1 VRNFDHFLR
10 VVVGCFCCLALS
22 LFLLFGLVRMNS
34 IILFLFFISSCL
46 SIRRRPCAD
55 NNFRGKNFFVSFALV
70 DDSVRFHME
79 ANSTGWIGIGFSKRD
94 AMDEA
99 DFLVISR
106 ENDEDEEWFISDLH
120 ATGKKEMP
128 VMDEKQDGIILSA
141 HQFEN
146 TQHVIFERKVVT
158 NDKDDLILAFVRFVL
173 FAIGSDGNYVSL
185 SDYSFEKHQSKDIC
199 FVKSM
204 VH

>member
-1 VRNFDHFLR
+1 
-10 VVVGCFCCLALS
+10 
-22 LFLLFGLVRMNS
+22 
-34 IILFLFFISSCL
+34 
-46 SIRRRPCAD
+46 
-55 NNFRGKNFFVSFALV
+55 
-70 DDSVRFHME
+70 
-79 ANSTGWIGIGFSKRD
+79 
-94 AMDEA
+94 MDEA